1 MMTAKAHHEPA
12 VCNDPLCQRCESY
25 QSGYSHGK
33 AKAHAEVRQ
42 WESGAH
48 SESCGC
54 EPCKTARAV
63 LLKGFSRR
71 D

>member
-1 MMTAKAHHEPA
+1 MTTAKAHHEPA

-42 WESGAH
+42 
-48 SESCGC
+48 
-54 EPCKTARAV
+54 
-63 LLKGFSRR
+63 
-71 D
+71 